1 MAKQPIVVTLLAGFK
16 GDGLKTAQKQLQG
29 LGDTVNRLSTSA
41 LKAGAGLA
49 LAKGWQT
56 FTSVTG
62 DAITQARDLERN
74 LAAVD
79 TVFGGLAPKITEF
92 SQGAYQMGLSQS
104 EAAKASVFL
113 GSVLKQSGFSIEETA
128 DQTERLLTLG
138 ADLALTYGYDVQE
151 ALLGMTALF
160 RGEYDPI
167 EKFGVAM
174 KQSEI
179 NSELAAK
186 GLNHLEGAERRL
198 AEQQIRLNLLFERAT
213 DAQGAFERQSGTLA
227 VEQERLQASIN
238 NMLQEAGTPLL
249 GVIAELAETM
259 VPVVEDLTPTMT
271 AVFEDLAGKAKVLL
285 SDTEGLKEAIKE
297 TAVAMGEIIKAAN
310 SMALF
315 IGQNAVAISRLVVA
329 LVAFKAASKVGYL
342 AAAAMEV
349 YKAKAVAA
357 TAATASLNATLKANI
372 FGAIAAGIALLIPL
386 MGDYVDRLKK
396 GVEAERAIDSEQRIR
411 IDRIKE
417 LKAQEEDLVAKMG
430 GVSGYIADT
439 YVPELK
445 KVRDELAR
453 LEAQAKNTNN
463 AVAGFTASGMSHL
476 RELQTSITPY
486 VELNLD
492 GDGGD
497 GGNGTAQE
505 IKDYVGDFYAALED
519 EIAKQAA
526 RVRLQ
531 TMGATEGLIS
541 SILSGEGWEEVF
553 ASIVDKGI
561 SEVARLQ
568 EAFNTTAAGIK
579 ELADALQ
586 TELDRIDKEY
596 ELEIENQKTA
606 IADLESAYAAAA
618 DTVTSTG
625 EAFEDFFET
634 FSILPTTEREIGRFE
649 QQAIGSLESI
659 ESQLKGTLRA
669 LGEDFRASYNY
680 LVDYA
685 RRELTKLAEIQRE
698 RDEFAKRRSLAEA
711 LIGDVKAATV
721 GAANIT
727 SIFSKAQAAVD
738 KVKATDV
745 IAETIEAGRDLKEFR
760 VTIMRDVVEPMATAG
775 SVIDGFRDIVAKTR
789 VFIQN
794 LKTLRELGLDP
805 QLFSQLVEAGVEAGG
820 ETAQALVDG
829 GSDSI
834 TELNGLFGELNTL
847 GAELGEETAQVMYG
861 AGIDLTNGIIEGIA
875 AEQAALE
882 EQASILASAFELVFS
897 TQLEAAMDNALRVIN
912 ERIEAAKA
920 ELQRILDEMEA
931 AKNKVKEDYPI
942 DAGGTAPTAPVEAIV
957 EAIEEVAEVVKDV
970 GDTIKETT
978 ETVEESTKATAE
990 AVKTVKQTGFESAG
1004 MRHVAELTNQFTPRI
1019 KDTSGISQ
1027 AGMSHLAS
1035 LQSMS
1040 TRPTFTI
1047 NVNANGR
1054 TQGTQAGEAIV
1065 SSLKKYGA
1073 VNGGSSLKFSVL

>member
-16 GDGLKTAQKQLQG
+16 GDGLKQAQKQLQG
-29 LGDTVNRLSTSA
+29 LGDTVNRLSTTA

-56 FTSVTG
+56 FTSVTA
-62 DAITQARDLERN
+62 DAVTQARDLERN

-79 TVFGGLAPKITEF
+79 TVFGGLAPKINEF
-92 SQGAYQMGLSQS
+92 SAGAYQMGLSQA

-113 GSVLKQSGFSIEETA
+113 GSVLKQSGFSIDETA
-128 DQTERLLTLG
+128 EQTERLVTLG

-179 NSELAAK
+179 NAELAAQK
-186 GLNHLEGAERRL
+186 LNHLEGAERRL

-213 DAQGAFERQSGTLA
+213 DAQGAFQRQSGTLA

-238 NMLQEAGTPLL
+238 NMLQTAGTPLL
-249 GVIAELAETM
+249 GVIAELAEQL
-259 VPVVEDLTPTMT
+259 VPVVEDLTPTLVT
-271 AVFEDLAGKAKVLL
+271 VFEDLAVKTKDLL
-285 SDTEGLKEAIKE
+285 SDTDGLKEAVME
-297 TAVAMGEIIKAAN
+297 TATAMAEVIKAAS

-315 IGQNAVAISRLVVA
+315 IGQNAVAITRMVA
-329 LVAFKAASKVGYL
+329 AFIAFKAASKATYV
-342 AAAAMEV
+342 AAAAMEIF
-349 YKAKAVAA
+349 KAA
-357 TAATASLNATLKANI
+357 TVRATGATVALNAATKANI
-372 FGAIAAGIALLIPL
+372 FGAIAAGIALLVPL

-396 GVEAERAIDSEQRIR
+396 GVEAEQKIDSEQRIR

-417 LKAQEEDLVAKMG
+417 LKAQEEDLVEKMA
-430 GVSGYIADT
+430 GVSTYIADT
-439 YVPELK
+439 YRPELK
-445 KVRDELAR
+445 KVREELAR
-453 LEAQAKNTNN
+453 LEAQAKNTNT
-463 AVAGFTASGMSHL
+463 AVAGFAAAGMAHL
-476 RELQTSITPY
+476 KELQTSVTPY
-486 VELNLD
+486 VQLD
-492 GDGGD
+492 LGGD
-497 GGNGTAQE
+497 GEGAGGKGTEQE

-526 RVRLQ
+526 RVRLE

-553 ASIVDKGI
+553 AAIVDKGI
-561 SEVARLQ
+561 SEVGRLQ

-586 TELDRIDKEY
+586 AELDRIDKEY

-606 IADLESAYAAAA
+606 ISDLESTYTSAA
-618 DTVTSTG
+618 DTVRSTG
-625 EAFEDFFET
+625 QAFEDFFET
-634 FSILPTTEREIGRFE
+634 FSVLPTTEREIGRFE
-649 QQAIGSLESI
+649 QQAISSLESI

-669 LGEDFRASYNY
+669 LGEDFRESYNY

-685 RRELTKLAEIQRE
+685 RRELSKLADIQRQ

-727 SIFSKAQAAVD
+727 SIFSKAQAAAE

-745 IAETIEAGRDLKEFR
+745 IAETVLAGRDLKEFR

-789 VFIQN
+789 LFIQN

-805 QLFSQLVEAGVEAGG
+805 QLFNQLVEAGVEAGG

-829 GSDSI
+829 GSESI
-834 TELNGLFGELNTL
+834 TELNGLFDELNSL

-861 AGIDLTNGIIEGIA
+861 AGIDLTNGIVEGIA
-875 AEQAALE
+875 AEQTALE

-897 TQLEAAMDNALRVIN
+897 TELESAMDAVLAAIN
-912 ERIEAAKA
+912 DRIEEAKA
-920 ELQRILDEMEA
+920 ELQRILNEMEA
-931 AKNKVKEDYPI
+931 AKAAVKEEYPI
-942 DAGGTAPTAPVEAIV
+942 AAGGTAPAAATEAIV
-957 EAIEEVAEVVKDV
+957 EAIEEVAQVVEEV
-970 GDTIKETT
+970 GETIKETT
-978 ETVEESTKATAE
+978 KTVEKSTKATAE

-1004 MRHVAELTNQFTPRI
+1004 MKHVSELEQAFAQPKAPLTPTMQGLLAAD
-1019 KDTSGISQ
+1019 KKASQ
-1027 AGMSHLAS
+1027 
-1035 LQSMS
+1035 
-1040 TRPTFTI
+1040 TVI
-1047 NVNANGR
+1047 NLSVNANGR

>member
-92 SQGAYQMGLSQS
+92 SRGAYQMGLSQS

-259 VPVVEDLTPTMT
+259 VPVVEDLTPTLT
-271 AVFEDLAGKAKVLL
+271 AVFEDLAGKAKVLV

-297 TAVAMGEIIKAAN
+297 TAAAMGEIIKVAN

-315 IGQNAVAISRLVVA
+315 IGQNAIAITRLVTA
-329 LVAFKAASKVGYL
+329 LVAFKVASKAVYMVTAAL
-342 AAAAMEV
+342 AAYRAA
-349 YKAKAVAA
+349 AVAA
-357 TAATASLNATLKANI
+357 TTATIALSVATKATI

-476 RELQTSITPY
+476 KELQTSITPY
-486 VELNLD
+486 VQLNLD

-497 GGNGTAQE
+497 GGGGNGTAQE

-561 SEVARLQ
+561 SEVGRLQ

-586 TELDRIDKEY
+586 TELDRIDEQY
-596 ELEIENQKTA
+596 EEEIENQKTL
-606 IADLESAYAAAA
+606 IADLQSTYTSAA
-618 DTVTSTG
+618 DTVRSTG
-625 EAFEDFFET
+625 EAFEDFFES
-634 FSILPTTEREIGRFE
+634 FSVLPTTEREIGRFE
-649 QQAIGSLESI
+649 QQAISSLESI

-698 RDEFAKRRSLAEA
+698 RDDFAKRRSLAEA

-727 SIFSKAQAAVD
+727 SIFQKAQAAVG

-789 VFIQN
+789 LFIDN

-805 QLFSQLVEAGVEAGG
+805 QLFNQLVEAGVEAGG

-829 GSDSI
+829 GSESI
-834 TELNGLFGELNTL
+834 TELNGLFDELNTL

-882 EQASILASAFELVFS
+882 EQAMILADAFELVFQ
-897 TQLEAAMDNALRVIN
+897 TELESAMDAVLAAIKA
-912 ERIEAAKA
+912 RIDEAKA

-931 AKNKVKEDYPI
+931 AKAAVKEDYPI
-942 DAGGTAPTAPVEAIV
+942 VAGGTAEETPAAAIVEAV
-957 EAIEEVAEVVKDV
+957 EEVAEAIEEVGEE
-970 GDTIKETT
+970 IKETT
-978 ETVEESTKATAE
+978 TKTTKATAE

-1004 MRHVAELTNQFTPRI
+1004 LRHVEELTRQFTPRVR
-1019 KDTSGISQ
+1019 DTSGISQ

-1040 TRPTFTI
+1040 ANPTFNISVT
-1047 NVNANGR
+1047 ANGR
-1054 TQGTQAGEAIV
+1054 TQGTQAGEAVV
-1065 SSLKKYGA
+1065 SSLQKYIA
-1073 VNGGSSLKFSVL
+1073 VSGNTSVTRLLK